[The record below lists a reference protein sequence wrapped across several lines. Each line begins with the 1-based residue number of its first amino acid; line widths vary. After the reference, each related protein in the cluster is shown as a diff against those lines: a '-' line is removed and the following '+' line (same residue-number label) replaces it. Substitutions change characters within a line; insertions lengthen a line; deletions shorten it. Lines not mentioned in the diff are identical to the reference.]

1 MWNEA
6 SQTLLRRYRRGEAS
20 IDAYAEDYAYLIS
33 GLLELFQ
40 ADADVRWL
48 EWAEA
53 LQRRQDTM
61 FWDEVDGGWF
71 STTGLDKNVL
81 LRMKEDYDGAEPT
94 ASSVSV
100 MNLLTLTH
108 LETDAAWSNEIL
120 KTLRH
125 FGTRLEQIGRA
136 VPMMASALAT
146 YVAGIT
152 QVVVVGEA
160 GGELIDVLRQQYHP
174 FTISLDVDP
183 ANQAALGAK
192 LPFIE
197 AMRAVDG
204 RPAAYVCRDFTCQ
217 APVTDRAAL
226 EKALA

>member
-1 MWNEA
+1 MQLGIEF
-6 SQTLLRRYRRGEAS
+6 LLQWAGWTTPFP
-20 IDAYAEDYAYLIS
+20 IYLVF

-48 EWAEA
+48 EWAQV
-53 LQRRQDTM
+53 LQRRQDAL

-108 LETDAAWSNEIL
+108 LENDAAWSNEIVR
-120 KTLRH
+120 TLRH

-146 YVAGIT
+146 SLAGIR
-152 QVVVVGEA
+152 QVVIVGDA
-160 GGELIDVLRQQYHP
+160 NAELREPLRTSYHP
-174 FTISLDVDP
+174 FAISLNVDP
-183 ANQAALGAK
+183 TNQPALAAR

-226 EKALA
+226 ERELA